1 METVVWGLAIFGGYM
16 LWKHI
21 LKGWLLGRHIPSAT
35 ERGLLAVYAAHYL
48 MQIEIGHSTPEE
60 ANLSVKHLAM
70 MNVDM
75 PTDTILIA
83 KNYILHEYGGKQL
96 PMIADARAK
105 GFVG

>member
-1 METVVWGLAIFGGYM
+1 MEIVVWGLAIFGGYM
-16 LWKHI
+16 LWKSV
-21 LKGWLLGRHIPSAT
+21 LKRWLLGRHIPSVT

-48 MQIEIGHSTPEE
+48 MQIEIGYSTPKE
-60 ANLSVKHLAM
+60 ANLAVKHLAM
-70 MNVDM
+70 MNVEM

-83 KNYILHEYGGKQL
+83 KDCIQQEHGGKQL